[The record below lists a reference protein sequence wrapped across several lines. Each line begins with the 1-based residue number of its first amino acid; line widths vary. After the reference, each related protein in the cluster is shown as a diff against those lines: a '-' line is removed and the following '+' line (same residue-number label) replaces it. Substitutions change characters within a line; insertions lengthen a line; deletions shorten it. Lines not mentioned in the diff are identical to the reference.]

1 MLGEYVRQRTRE
13 LQLALFGHQEDAETE
28 GARAVQDASE
38 ISGVDFQET
47 GDISNDQ
54 GSWGKTPL
62 WEVCYDQEGALDD
75 VESLKPWGYF

>member
-54 GSWGKTPL
+54 GS
-62 WEVCYDQEGALDD
+62 
-75 VESLKPWGYF
+75 